1 MKTLFQWIVPLWS
14 LCMCCGCGYQIGYLG
29 HPQLKTVAIAPV
41 INETLIYNIAPQ
53 VRTALAECFQTDG
66 TMKVVS
72 ETKADCIVYA
82 KVVDCKYSQVS
93 YSSETTDKDLNP
105 DQWSAT
111 VTIEYSV
118 MIPGRAA
125 PLIKNNSASGSAT
138 FTSGADLEISRAYAG
153 QQAAFTASK
162 NVVIQVTEAW

>member
-1 MKTLFQWIVPLWS
+1 MKTLLKWIAPLVS
-14 LCMCCGCGYQIGYLG
+14 LCVCGGCGYQIGYLG
-29 HPQLKTVAIAPV
+29 HPQLKTIAIAPV
-41 INETLIYNIAPQ
+41 INETLIYNAAPQ
-53 VRTALAECFQTDG
+53 VRTALAERFQTDG
-66 TMKVVS
+66 TMKVVGES
-72 ETKADCIVYA
+72 KADCIIYA
-82 KVVDCKYSQVS
+82 KVVSCKYSQVS

-125 PLIKNNSASGSAT
+125 PLIRNASASGSAT
-138 FTSGADLEISRAYAG
+138 FTSGADLEISRAYAC

>member
-1 MKTLFQWIVPLWS
+1 MKSLLKWFLPIWTLCV
-14 LCMCCGCGYQIGYLG
+14 CAGCGYQIGYLG
-29 HPQLKTVAIAPV
+29 HPQLKTIAIAPV
-41 INETLIYNIAPQ
+41 INETLMYNVSPQ

-72 ETKADCIVYA
+72 ESKADCIIYA
-82 KVVDCKYSQVS
+82 KVTDCKYSQVS

-111 VTIEYSV
+111 VSIQYSV

-125 PLIKNNSASGSAT
+125 PLIKNGSASGTAI
-138 FTSGADLEISRAYAG
+138 FTSGADIEISRAYAC
-153 QQAAFTASK
+153 QQAAYTASK
-162 NVVIQVTEAW
+162 NIVIQVTEAW